1 MRYLGLAL
9 FAEGLSDHRFLS
21 PLLRRLTEEQCRRH
35 AREVVDVGSV
45 VSLHSPAESTP
56 GTRSERISRAARAA
70 WPQWNVLFVHTDGA
84 TDSERARAERV
95 APAVRAL
102 RDFTEEGGFVVGV
115 VPVRET
121 EAWILGDGE
130 ALRAALGV
138 TFTDSQL
145 GVPTPPSQVQG
156 IADPKR
162 AFKQACR
169 LGRRS
174 RGPDQSVYLR
184 RLGETISL
192 DRLLTIPAFRELAR
206 ELRRTLTE
214 IRLLE
219 S

>member
-9 FAEGLSDHRFLS
+9 FAEGPSDHRFLS
-21 PLLRRLTEEQCRRH
+21 PLLRRLTEEQCKRH

-45 VSLHSPAESTP
+45 VSLHSPADSTR
-56 GTRSERISRAARAA
+56 GTRSERISRAAREA

-84 TDSERARAERV
+84 ANPERARAERV
-95 APAVRAL
+95 GPAVQAL
-102 RDFTEEGGFVVGV
+102 RDLMEDDGFVVGL

-121 EAWILGDGE
+121 EAWILGDGD

-145 GVPTPPSQVQG
+145 GVPAPPARVQG

-162 AFKQACR
+162 AFQQACR

-174 RGPDQSVYLR
+174 RGPNQSVYLR
-184 RLGETISL
+184 KLGETISL
-192 DRLLTIPAFRELAR
+192 DRLLSIPAFGELAR
-206 ELRRTLTE
+206 ELRQTLTDH
-214 IRLLE
+214 
-219 S
+219 